1 MASDLLNAIAGLL
14 AIMVVRTIATRQEI
28 KHALLAAPKV
38 PPTVELHPELE
49 TAAELCARGIMY
61 YEQKDYERAMVN
73 LDAAI
78 RLDPDYGDAYIDRAL
93 IYYDSGDTGRAM
105 MDIDRVLTIEPGN
118 LEALVLRGK
127 WRAGNGEREE
137 AIQDLEKALAV
148 GLEPPSLQKGVEALL
163 RSLRAQ

>member
-1 MASDLLNAIAGLL
+1 
-14 AIMVVRTIATRQEI
+14 
-28 KHALLAAPKV
+28 
-38 PPTVELHPELE
+38 
-49 TAAELCARGIMY
+49 
-61 YEQKDYERAMVN
+61 MVN

-105 MDIDRVLTIEPGN
+105 MDIDKVLTIEPGN

-148 GLEPPSLQKGVEALL
+148 GLEPPSLQKGVETLL